1 MWAAGASVKCN
12 KSGNDER
19 SLDGLCSSGP
29 SRPRAWAT
37 AFLGGKMPWGLAVDG
52 WRNEDLAE
60 YAALART
67 WMEDDDDVY
76 EDVD

>member
-1 MWAAGASVKCN
+1 MFKWAESPTSV
-12 KSGNDER
+12 G
-19 SLDGLCSSGP
+19 DGFS
-29 SRPRAWAT
+29 WW
-37 AFLGGKMPWGLAVDG
+37 PWGLAVDG